1 MKRNIVLTEKPNFLV
16 QDEKMCEMV
25 ERKGKGHPDTITD
38 AAVEEVSKSLCKEY
52 YEFSGK
58 IFHHNV
64 DKAALAGGR
73 SNAVFGGGEVI
84 EPIYI
89 LIVGRATTEII
100 REEKTKK
107 VNVGSIVTEAVEG
120 YIISNL
126 RFLDPKKH
134 LVIDYK
140 IKPGTVD
147 LVSVFE
153 TETDIPLAND
163 TSFGCGFAP
172 FSETEQLVYDSEHF
186 LNSQELKKELP
197 EVGEDIKV
205 MGVRMEDNIRL
216 TIAAAMISS
225 LIPDLDHYLNVK
237 EEVKEKILNL
247 THSITER
254 KVLVDV
260 NTGDQPERG
269 VVYLTVTGTSAE
281 HGDDGQVGRGNRANG
296 LITPYR
302 PQSLEATAGK
312 NPVNHTGKLLNVT
325 ANSIA
330 KRIIKECDK
339 ISEVNVLILSQIGKP
354 IDEPQLCNVQWIPS
368 DKNLPK
374 ASVENDMKSICN
386 EELGKIPKLWKDY
399 MKGKFELF

>member
-1 MKRNIVLTEKPNFLV
+1 MKRNIVLTEKPNCLV

-100 REEKTKK
+100 REEKSKK
-107 VNVGSIVTEAVEG
+107 VDVGSIVAEAVEG

-247 THSITER
+247 THSIAER
-254 KVLVDV
+254 EVLVDV

>member
-1 MKRNIVLTEKPNFLV
+1 MKRNIVLTEKPNCLI

-100 REEKTKK
+100 REEKSKK
-107 VNVGSIVTEAVEG
+107 VDVGSIVAEAVEG

-216 TIAAAMISS
+216 TIATAMISS

-247 THSITER
+247 THSIAER
-254 KVLVDV
+254 EVLVDV

>member
-1 MKRNIVLTEKPNFLV
+1 MKRNIVLTEKPNCLI

-100 REEKTKK
+100 REEKSKK
-107 VNVGSIVTEAVEG
+107 VDVGSIVAEAVEG

-216 TIAAAMISS
+216 TIATAMISS

-247 THSITER
+247 THSIAER
-254 KVLVDV
+254 EVLVDV
-260 NTGDQPERG
+260 NTADQPERG
-269 VVYLTVTGTSAE
+269 IVYLTVTGTSAE

-374 ASVENDMKSICN
+374 ASVENDMESICN

-399 MKGKFELF
+399 MEGKFELF

>member
-1 MKRNIVLTEKPNFLV
+1 MKRNIVLTEKPNCLI

-38 AAVEEVSKSLCKEY
+38 AVVEEVSKSLCKEY

-100 REEKTKK
+100 REEKSKK
-107 VNVGSIVTEAVEG
+107 VDIGSIVAEAVEG

-247 THSITER
+247 THSIAER
-254 KVLVDV
+254 EVLVDV

>member
-1 MKRNIVLTEKPNFLV
+1 VLTEKPNCLI

-100 REEKTKK
+100 REEKSKK
-107 VNVGSIVTEAVEG
+107 VDVGSIVAEAVEG

-216 TIAAAMISS
+216 TIATAMISS

-247 THSITER
+247 THSIAER
-254 KVLVDV
+254 EVLVDV
-260 NTGDQPERG
+260 NTADQPERG
-269 VVYLTVTGTSAE
+269 IVYLTVTGTSAE

-374 ASVENDMKSICN
+374 ASVENDMESICN

-399 MKGKFELF
+399 MEGKFELF

>member
-1 MKRNIVLTEKPNFLV
+1 MKRNIVLTEKPNCLI

-100 REEKTKK
+100 REEKSKK
-107 VNVGSIVTEAVEG
+107 VDIGSIVAEAVEG

-225 LIPDLDHYLNVK
+225 LIPDIDHYLNVK

-247 THSITER
+247 THSIAER
-254 KVLVDV
+254 EVLVDV
-260 NTGDQPERG
+260 NTADQPERG
-269 VVYLTVTGTSAE
+269 IVYLTVTGTSAE

-374 ASVENDMKSICN
+374 ASVENDMESICN

-399 MKGKFELF
+399 MEGKFELF

>member
-1 MKRNIVLTEKPNFLV
+1 MKRNIVLTEKPNCLV

-38 AAVEEVSKSLCKEY
+38 AVVEEVSKSLCKEY

-100 REEKTKK
+100 REEKSKK
-107 VNVGSIVTEAVEG
+107 VDVGSIVAEAVEG

-247 THSITER
+247 THSIAER
-254 KVLVDV
+254 EVLVDV

-374 ASVENDMKSICN
+374 ASVENDMESICN

-399 MKGKFELF
+399 MEGKFELF

>member
-1 MKRNIVLTEKPNFLV
+1 MKRNIVLTEKPNCLV

-100 REEKTKK
+100 REEKSKK
-107 VNVGSIVTEAVEG
+107 VDIGSIVAEAVEG

-216 TIAAAMISS
+216 TIATAMISS

-247 THSITER
+247 THSIAER
-254 KVLVDV
+254 EVLVDV
-260 NTGDQPERG
+260 NTADQPERG
-269 VVYLTVTGTSAE
+269 IVYLTVTGTSAE

-374 ASVENDMKSICN
+374 ASVENDMESICN

-399 MKGKFELF
+399 MEGKFELF

>member
-1 MKRNIVLTEKPNFLV
+1 MKRNIVLTEKPNCLV

-100 REEKTKK
+100 REEKSKK
-107 VNVGSIVTEAVEG
+107 VDVGSIVAEAVEG

-247 THSITER
+247 THSIAER
-254 KVLVDV
+254 EVLVDV

-374 ASVENDMKSICN
+374 ASVENDMESICN

-399 MKGKFELF
+399 MEGKFELF

>member
-172 FSETEQLVYDSEHF
+172 FSQTEQLVYDSEHF

-247 THSITER
+247 THSIAER
-254 KVLVDV
+254 EVLVDV

>member
-1 MKRNIVLTEKPNFLV
+1 MKRNIVLTEKPNCLV

-100 REEKTKK
+100 REEKSKK
-107 VNVGSIVTEAVEG
+107 VDIGSIVAEAVEG

-247 THSITER
+247 THSIAER
-254 KVLVDV
+254 EVLVDV
-260 NTGDQPERG
+260 NTADQPERG
-269 VVYLTVTGTSAE
+269 IVYLTVTGTSAE

-374 ASVENDMKSICN
+374 ASVENDMESICN

-399 MKGKFELF
+399 MEGKFELF